1 MHHTRAHIILH
12 GRQHPEAAPCSSQTY
27 DLVVIGGGP
36 AGVAGALKAAQLGKR
51 AIVVDKPKLAPVGG
65 GLDFGFGGPTGLFS
79 KELRDVGKTINIK
92 ALRKRSIDDDVIWQ
106 QIQNNCLA
114 LA

>member
-65 GLDFGFGGPTGLFS
+65 GLDFGFGGPTGLC
-79 KELRDVGKTINIK
+79 RC
-92 ALRKRSIDDDVIWQ
+92 DDVSQVWCFSGPRDAIARV
-106 QIQNNCLA
+106 LRA
-114 LA
+114 LVGEAGDDAGA